1 MKITK
6 HKMVNNEKVV
16 GVKLEL
22 EDVGVYVDTYQTT
35 LDLVEHKL
43 GNLFWEF
50 EEDVKVSWN
59 NLLGCYCADDINIEN
74 NSIEVTDANVL
85 NKFING
91 EILGNIIM
99 SGFELSEEN
108 KSVVSE
114 KIISVIKRSTKY
126 KKLVFVYRV
135 GNDDD
140 CDISINVHFYSKD
153 SMIKFLQT
161 FYSGN
166 KYIKIK
172 EYCSGFQDVAYE
184 DIDSVLGTTNSQD
197 LASIQDFG
205 CELNSDIDRVN
216 YGYLYTNYSIQN

>member
-6 HKMVNNEKVV
+6 HKMVNNGKAV

-35 LDLVEHKL
+35 LNLVEHKL

-50 EEDVKVSWN
+50 GEDIEVSWN
-59 NLLGCYCADDINIEN
+59 NLLGCYCADDLDIEN

-85 NKFING
+85 NKFIHG
-91 EILGNIIM
+91 ELLGNIII
-99 SGFELSEEN
+99 SGFDLAEEN

-114 KIISVIKRSTKY
+114 KIISIIKKSNHY

-135 GNDDD
+135 DNDND
-140 CDISINVHFYSKD
+140 CDISVNVHFYSKD
-153 SMIKFLQT
+153 SMIKFIQK
-161 FYSGN
+161 FYSEN
-166 KYIKIK
+166 EYIKIK
-172 EYCSGFQDVAYE
+172 EYCLGFQDVAYE
-184 DIDSVLGTTNSQD
+184 DINSVLGTTNSQD

-205 CELNSDIDRVN
+205 CELNSDVDRIN
-216 YGYLYTNYSIQN
+216 YGYLYTNYSI